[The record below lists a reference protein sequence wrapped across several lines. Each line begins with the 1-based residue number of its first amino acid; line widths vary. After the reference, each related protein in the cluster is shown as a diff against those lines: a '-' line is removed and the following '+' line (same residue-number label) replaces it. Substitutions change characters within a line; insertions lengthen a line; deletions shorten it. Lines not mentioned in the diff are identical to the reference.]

1 MLASTFVMEPGNI
14 PSVTVAFGT
23 SAALGAVGNMGEDCD
38 TANAS
43 VGMYAAEPDVTITIK

>member
-1 MLASTFVMEPGNI
+1 MEPGNI

-43 VGMYAAEPDVTITIK
+43 VGMYAAEPDVTITIN